1 MTAEPLFDHFV
12 KAQHRCHEDALHE
25 LKNGRKKGHWMWFM
39 FPQIAGLGSSPTARK
54 YSLQNL
60 NEAHAYLAH
69 PVVGPRLVELTKAFL
84 SVQGK
89 SAKSILGY
97 PDNLKMKSS
106 MTLFALCS
114 QTGSVFDQVLR
125 DYFDGERCQFTLKKC
140 RDEQRINR

>member
-1 MTAEPLFDHFV
+1 MTFDHFL
-12 KAQHRCHEDALHE
+12 KAQESSYETALSE
-25 LKNGRKKGHWMWFM
+25 IKKGCKTGHWMWFM

-84 SVQGK
+84 SVQDK

>member
-1 MTAEPLFDHFV
+1 
-12 KAQHRCHEDALHE
+12 
-25 LKNGRKKGHWMWFM
+25 M

-54 YSLQNL
+54 YSLHNL

-69 PVVGPRLVELTKAFL
+69 PVVGPRLVELTNAFL

-106 MTLFALCS
+106 MTLFAHCS
-114 QTGSVFDQVLR
+114 QPESVFDQVLR
-125 DYFDGERCQFTLKKC
+125 DYFDGERCQFTLTKC
-140 RDEQRINR
+140 QDEQRINR